1 MTLQLHTPG
10 IEIYISELSN
20 YLGVHESVDIDK
32 KIARR
37 RYLDWEM
44 TVSSACQSQI
54 DSIKFK
60 GKRLRFDMM
69 WEISLDQLE
78 EYEALRLQKQ
88 HNAFIGKNSVYG
100 QIILDTDNADWK
112 MDFSCDLI
120 AANSFS
126 CKPESV
132 WVYLDSNYIEISCK
146 D

>member
-1 MTLQLHTPG
+1 MTLQLHTRG
-10 IEIYISELSN
+10 IDIYISELSN
-20 YLGVHESVDIDK
+20 YLGVHESVDIEK
-32 KIARR
+32 KISKGRS
-37 RYLDWEM
+37 LDWEI
-44 TVSSACQSQI
+44 TVFALVSQI

-88 HNAFIGKNSVYG
+88 HNAIIGKNSVFG

-112 MDFSCDLI
+112 MDFDCNLV